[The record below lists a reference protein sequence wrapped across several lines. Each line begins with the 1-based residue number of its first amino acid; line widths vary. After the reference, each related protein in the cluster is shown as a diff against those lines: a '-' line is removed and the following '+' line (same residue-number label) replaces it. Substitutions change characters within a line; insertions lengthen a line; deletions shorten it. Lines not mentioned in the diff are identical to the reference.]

1 MSRAIGENKQKV
13 DPRFLKAIAD
23 ARRAQEQAHMQQQAQ
38 AQGMGAAYEN
48 LLASDEVDNPEVME
62 QRRQAAE
69 AFQRY
74 HTLVKKLQNPKSK
87 RDILDVLEY
96 QQLRDKQADY
106 SRVLMEAMQ
115 ERAAAKE
122 ASKAQE
128 ASKA

>member
-1 MSRAIGENKQKV
+1 
-13 DPRFLKAIAD
+13 
-23 ARRAQEQAHMQQQAQ
+23 MQQQAQ
-38 AQGMGAAYEN
+38 AQGEN

-74 HTLVKKLQNPKSK
+74 QTLVKKLQNPKSK